1 MWLHRIKEALAL
13 MRMCTF
19 NYSEI
24 KTIRVFKI
32 FPVIYV
38 ELIKELRN
46 FNKAKSI

>member
-32 FPVIYV
+32 FPVIY
-38 ELIKELRN
+38 ELINELRN